1 MDNKS
6 NPKLVGIV
14 QDLYSEESDD
24 QKCLNKLLLILN
36 KFNFDDFLLVIE
48 MKDDIEQVRT
58 NLKSLLH
65 MSSSLKIIV
74 ISNEQ

>member
-24 QKCLNKLLLILN
+24 QKCLNKF
-36 KFNFDDFLLVIE
+36 FNQMTLDFLLVVE
-48 MKDDIEQVRT
+48 MKYDIEQVRT

>member
-36 KFNFDDFLLVIE
+36 KFNFDNFLLVVEI
-48 MKDDIEQVRT
+48 KDDIEQVRT

>member
-36 KFNFDDFLLVIE
+36 KFNLDDFLLVIE

>member
-1 MDNKS
+1 MDKKS

-36 KFNFDDFLLVIE
+36 KFNFDDFLLVVEI
-48 MKDDIEQVRT
+48 KDDIEQVRT